1 MTAEGREGR
10 RRRGRAARRLLG
22 CAAGALLL
30 AGCASMPGS
39 GDVHRVDSAQRP
51 EGDGQVRV
59 FGVPPE
65 EGAVPQE
72 IVLGFLEA
80 TTSDEADF
88 ATARQ
93 YLTPQAQD
101 TWRPLASTTVLR
113 GSPLPTSLGGEQTDD
128 GESRLFEVTGTRL
141 ATVDEGRVFHPDD
154 ETYRGQFR
162 LRLVDGEWRIN
173 ELPDGLVLAEEDF
186 RRNYRTVDTYFFAD
200 AGAAAAEVPRVADTL
215 VPDPVFVRSRVDPV
229 GEAVSMVL
237 RGPSEWLA
245 PVVRSYFPASA
256 RPAGDQRLTVTE
268 AGLLSVR
275 LTGVP
280 EDLPAGR
287 CERMAA
293 QVLFTVRDLGVGEPG
308 VVELADEDGSRH
320 CSLTES
326 EALNWRPGLLV
337 GSQDRQY
344 FLNED
349 RRLVSVGEEADQA
362 RVVPGPLQD
371 AQLRSVAVSRD
382 EELAAGVSVGGAELY
397 VAGLTGS
404 EPLPEP
410 VHVTEPGGEG
420 PGADGNEG
428 ENGSENGSGGEDPGG
443 EEPETEPG
451 GLSTPG
457 WDGLGD
463 LWFADRG
470 GDPGLY
476 RIPGGTGEAVP
487 VTVEGLR
494 ASQRIEEVRPASD
507 GVRIALLLSRG
518 DKRTLYL
525 GRVERTPAAGAAEA
539 GSAVEAARG
548 TDHVVTVRDLRP
560 VTPHLDNVTA
570 AAWAG
575 DSRLVVVGR
584 PADGVEQLQF
594 VSTDG
599 AAVNTPSL
607 PGLGEVTG
615 VAASEEEKRP
625 LLAEVAEGVV
635 RQRPDGQWQI
645 LAPGGSDP
653 VYPG

>member
-1 MTAEGREGR
+1 MAADGFPA
-10 RRRGRAARRLLG
+10 RRGRALRRRVLG

-72 IVLGFLEA
+72 ILLGFLEA
-80 TTSDEADF
+80 ITSDESDF
-88 ATARQ
+88 ATAKQ
-93 YLTPQAQD
+93 YLTPQARE
-101 TWRPLASTTVLR
+101 TWRPLASTTVLST
-113 GSPLPTSLGGEQTDD
+113 GPLPTSLGGEHTED
-128 GESRLFEVTGTRL
+128 GESRVFDVTGTRL
-141 ATVDEGRVFHPDD
+141 ATVDEGRIFRPDD
-154 ETYRGQFR
+154 AGYKGQFR
-162 LRLVDGEWRIN
+162 LRLVDEEWRID

-200 AGAAAAEVPRVADTL
+200 PGAAAAEVPRVADTL
-215 VPDPVFVRSRVDPV
+215 VPDPVFVRRRVDPV

-245 PVVRSYFPASA
+245 PVARSYFPASA
-256 RPAGDQRLTVTE
+256 RLAGDQRLTVTE
-268 AGLLSVR
+268 SGLLPLR

-280 EDLPAGR
+280 GDLATGR

-308 VVELADEDGSRH
+308 EVLLADEDGSPY

-337 GSQDRQY
+337 GNQDRQY

-349 RRLVSVGEEADQA
+349 QRLISVGEDTQRP
-362 RVVPGPLQD
+362 RVVEGPLHD
-371 AQLRSVAVSRD
+371 VQLRSVGISRD
-382 EELAAGVSVGGAELY
+382 EELAAGVSAGGDALF
-397 VAGLTGS
+397 VAGLDRS
-404 EPLPEP
+404 DELPEP
-410 VHVTEPGGEG
+410 SYVTAPAGE
-420 PGADGNEG
+420 D
-428 ENGSENGSGGEDPGG
+428 GSGG
-443 EEPETEPG
+443 
-451 GLSTPG
+451 LSVPS

-463 LWFADRG
+463 LWFADRSG
-470 GDPGLY
+470 NPGLH
-476 RIPGGTGEAVP
+476 RIPGGTGEPVP

-507 GVRIALLLSRG
+507 GVRIALLLRQG
-518 DKRTLYL
+518 DKRRLYL
-525 GRVERTPAAGAAEA
+525 GRVERDPGTTGDAPLSAEA
-539 GSAVEAARG
+539 EDAVGAARG
-548 TDHVVTVRDLRP
+548 GDFVVTVRDLRP

-599 AAVNTPSL
+599 SAVNSPSL
-607 PGLGEVTG
+607 PGLGEVMG

-625 LLAEVAEGVV
+625 MLAQVAEGVV

-645 LAPGGSDP
+645 LATGTAP